1 MEFSLIPQQENK
13 KFSLVLGQ
21 SNVLS
26 MEIYIMQTLI
36 WQYMALKSEEDKL
49 KNNVKDQNMI

>member
-13 KFSLVLGQ
+13 KFWLVLGQ

-49 KNNVKDQNMI
+49 KNNLKDQNMI